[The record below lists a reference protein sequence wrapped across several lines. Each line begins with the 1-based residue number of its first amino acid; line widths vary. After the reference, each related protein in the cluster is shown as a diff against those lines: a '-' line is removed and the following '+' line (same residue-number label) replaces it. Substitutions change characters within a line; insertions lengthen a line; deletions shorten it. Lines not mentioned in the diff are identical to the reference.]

1 MLNQIASMPIMVKT
15 YAKKFGVKI
24 RIQGSTAYTNG
35 NVITIPR
42 LDVTDP
48 IKARLAYG
56 YLAHEASHVHNT
68 DFSIL
73 RKNDIKNN
81 LCLFSI
87 FNILEDCRIERIIS
101 REFIGVYENLELL
114 SNYYDQDW
122 KEFINKAQSIPTLS
136 LILAFIQVYGQCHFQ
151 HFEKSK
157 SKARTLYFIVKKRFA
172 KINEIA
178 FLVRSSVIAKSSND
192 IYKISKKIFKLLASY
207 NYDKSR
213 EDKSENYSNIFDES
227 KKQLNR
233 DFKNLNVSEEF
244 THEFTK
250 MRIFCS
256 DDDSKLTPNRN
267 SAEIIQKNSN
277 SKSSSS
283 REDFGVLDDV
293 RAQKGRDNFIDGVKN
308 TYALRSS
315 IYKKMSSYIEA
326 LKELNES
333 GKKLNVQKAQLLPLG
348 ETDIFYRSHADVG
361 YSTSIQ
367 ILVDVSSSMLTCDGG
382 ENSRCEEACLSALSM
397 ALALEGVDGV
407 STAVHY
413 FPGRQSEY
421 ETALNFHER
430 ASKKAPYF
438 DQSPRGSTPLAQ
450 CLYCAF
456 EKILEANCNR
466 NVIFVITDGMPDSK
480 NNVINCLNYAKEI
493 GVEIYGISIRSEM
506 ILTLF
511 EHATVIEN
519 ASELNNAFNQ
529 LITKVFD
536 ISKVQSLA

>member
-1 MLNQIASMPIMVKT
+1 MLTQIASMPIMVKT

-56 YLAHEASHVHNT
+56 YLAHEASHINHT

-73 RKNDIKNN
+73 EKNDIKNN
-81 LCLFSI
+81 LCLFTL

-101 REFIGVYENLELL
+101 KEFIGVYENLDLL
-114 SNYYDQDW
+114 SNYYDKDW
-122 KEFINKAQSIPTLS
+122 CEFINKANTIPTLS

-151 HFEKSK
+151 HFENSK
-157 SKARTLYFIVKKRFA
+157 SKARTLYFIVKNRFS
-172 KINEIA
+172 KINEISS
-178 FLVRSSVIAKSSND
+178 LVKASVNANSSND
-192 IYKISKKIFKLLASY
+192 IYKISKKIFKLLVSY
-207 NYDKSR
+207 NYEKSR
-213 EDKSENYSNIFDES
+213 EDNSENYSNIFDES
-227 KKQLNR
+227 KKHLNK
-233 DFKNLNVSEEF
+233 DFKNLNVSDEF

-250 MRIFCS
+250 MRIFCN
-256 DDDSKLTPNRN
+256 DDDSKITPNRN
-267 SAEIIQKNSN
+267 CAEIMQENSN

-293 RAQKGRDNFIDGVKN
+293 SAQKGRDNFIDGVKN
-308 TYALRSS
+308 TYALRAS

-326 LKELNES
+326 LKERNES
-333 GKKLNVQKAQLLPLG
+333 GKKINVQKAQLLPLG
-348 ETDIFYRSHADVG
+348 ETDIFYRSNADVG

-367 ILVDVSSSMLTCDGG
+367 ILVDVSSSMLTSDGG
-382 ENSRCEEACLSALSM
+382 ENSRCEDACLSALTM

-407 STAVHY
+407 NTAVHY
-413 FPGRQSEY
+413 FPGRQGEY
-421 ETALNFHER
+421 ETALNFNER

-466 NVIFVITDGMPDSK
+466 NVIFVITDGMPDSI
-480 NNVINCLNYAKEI
+480 NNVKNCFNYAKEI
-493 GVEIYGISIRSEM
+493 GVEIYGISIRSDM
-506 ILTLF
+506 ILNLF
-511 EHATVIEN
+511 EHATVIDN

-536 ISKVQSLA
+536 ISKIDLV